1 MRAAAKQLTC
11 SDIELLTGRDIL
23 LQLREYLIAYRVFAS
38 GTTSTGFERGQHNP
52 YGFSVKFGLCFNLG
66 KYIGQVAAGLTP
78 GLQLE
83 ALLDAVL
90 EEQFNAWLVDNPQ
103 TGDDVFDF
111 AYPFGENDFCARYDN
126 GTQHEC
132 PKRLGF
138 VSHTIEVLLV

>member
-1 MRAAAKQLTC
+1 MREEPKRLTC
-11 SDIELLTGRDIL
+11 DVIEGMTGRDIL

-38 GTTSTGFERGQHNP
+38 GTTSTGLDRGQHNP

-66 KYIGQVAAGLTP
+66 KYIGGVADGLTP

-83 ALLDAVL
+83 ALMGAAL
-90 EEQFNAWLVDNPQ
+90 EEQFNTWLAYNPQ

-111 AYPFGENDFCARYDN
+111 AYPFGENDFCARHDN

-132 PKRLGF
+132 PKRLAF
-138 VSHTIEVLLV
+138 LDSAIAVLLV